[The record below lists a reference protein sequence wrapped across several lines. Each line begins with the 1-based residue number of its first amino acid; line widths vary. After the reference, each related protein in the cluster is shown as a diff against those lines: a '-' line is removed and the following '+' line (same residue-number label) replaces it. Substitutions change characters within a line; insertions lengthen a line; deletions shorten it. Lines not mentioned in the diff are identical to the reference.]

1 MESVIER
8 IVGEVGPKWIQLYS
22 RLGLGA
28 RDRWRIDSEHTN
40 KPAEVKQQ
48 NCARDCIQLW
58 RKSVQHLD
66 EAEAMRQLL
75 TALRKIQGFVQLA
88 DELGKINGRTWGV
101 AIFIESAVNID
112 CKSHS

>member
-40 KPAEVKQQ
+40 KPAEAKQQ

-75 TALRKIQGFVQLA
+75 TALRKIKGFVQLA
-88 DELGKINGRTWGV
+88 DELGKMNGRTWGV
-101 AIFIESAVNID
+101 AIFIEKCSQYRV
-112 CKSHS
+112 

>member
-8 IVGEVGPKWIQLYS
+8 IIREVGPKWIQLYS
-22 RLGLGA
+22 RLGLGP

-40 KPAEVKQQ
+40 KPTEIKQQ

-66 EAEAMRQLL
+66 EAEAMKHLL
-75 TALRKIQGFVQLA
+75 TALRKVQGFVNLA
-88 DELGKINGRTWGV
+88 DELGRINGRTWSCYKVLLTRIG
-101 AIFIESAVNID
+101 S
-112 CKSHS
+112 